1 MLCAPSCLF
10 FFFFFFSCLL
20 FHGPPVVH
28 RLSPFS
34 VFDVS
39 LFCSPSFYAS
49 LSLLP
54 SGGRLCCSAWSLNG
68 ITHTKQTCVAPNSA
82 TPGRTLHVVRMGAHV
97 SALGNP
103 LCFCLT
109 VRPEYW
115 HTHTHSCTCITYRSV
130 IYITLS
136 AINWLYNLKRTL
148 NKVCISF
155 QLLKSTVLI
164 QISHHTVL
172 LAWIQILTERKKPQ
186 CQQYVCNKRQ
196 RTGLTVNHLY
206 LCWCAFTV
214 LFLFFQLCVC
224 LSQVLFGV

>member
-10 FFFFFFSCLL
+10 FFFFLSVVSWTARRASSLAFLCLWCQ
-20 FHGPPVVH
+20 FI
-28 RLSPFS
+28 
-34 VFDVS
+34 
-39 LFCSPSFYAS
+39 
-49 LSLLP
+49 LLP
-54 SGGRLCCSAWSLNG
+54 FLLCIPLSTPLRWQVVCSAWSLNG

>member
-1 MLCAPSCLF
+1 MDRPSCIV
-10 FFFFFFSCLL
+10 S
-20 FHGPPVVH
+20 
-28 RLSPFS
+28 RL
-34 VFDVS
+34 
-39 LFCSPSFYAS
+39 S
-49 LSLLP
+49 LSLMSVYFAPLP
-54 SGGRLCCSAWSLNG
+54 SMHPSLYSPQVAG
-68 ITHTKQTCVAPNSA
+68 CVA
-82 TPGRTLHVVRMGAHV
+82 LHGHWMALHTQNRRV
-97 SALGNP
+97 SL
-103 LCFCLT
+103 LT
-109 VRPEYW
+109 VPHLAEHYMSCAWGRMSPLWEIHYVSVLQSDLNID
-115 HTHTHSCTCITYRSV
+115 THTHSCTCITYRSV